1 VEYPAGSFL
10 IDAGDPAVLAA
21 ARAAVESLGLTAAL
35 LPDMPTIAAHDAD
48 TPRLAVFSTWG
59 NTQDVGWVRHA
70 FDRFEVSYDLIFKEQ
85 VKAGGLRAKYDVI
98 VVPSQ
103 GRTGKGLVFDIAP
116 GPKPLAYRKTDRYRH
131 LGMYG
136 ESDDITGGMG
146 LAGAAE
152 LQRFVEDGGVLVTM
166 GAASFFPAEYG
177 LARRVDA
184 ARPSSQFYAP
194 GPIVEGEVMKPSHPM
209 FYGYTGKT
217 LPVRYANGPIL
228 RVPELDREAQ
238 VLFQFTG
245 GDRGVLSGLMRNPN
259 EVRNVPAALDVPVG
273 KGRVVMFATNP
284 CFRYQNLGEFNLL
297 FNTLMHHNDR
307 PLGR

>member
-1 VEYPAGSFL
+1 
-10 IDAGDPAVLAA
+10 
-21 ARAAVESLGLTAAL
+21 
-35 LPDMPTIAAHDAD
+35 
-48 TPRLAVFSTWG
+48 
-59 NTQDVGWVRHA
+59 
-70 FDRFEVSYDLIFKEQ
+70 VSYDLIFKEQ

-98 VVPSQ
+98 VVPNQ

-116 GPKPLAYRKTDRYRH
+116 NTRPLAYRKTDRFRS

-152 LQRFVEDGGVLVTM
+152 LQRFVEEGGVLVTM

-184 ARPSSQFYAP
+184 SRPSAQFYAP
-194 GPIVEGEVMKPSHPM
+194 GPIVEAEIAKPSHPM